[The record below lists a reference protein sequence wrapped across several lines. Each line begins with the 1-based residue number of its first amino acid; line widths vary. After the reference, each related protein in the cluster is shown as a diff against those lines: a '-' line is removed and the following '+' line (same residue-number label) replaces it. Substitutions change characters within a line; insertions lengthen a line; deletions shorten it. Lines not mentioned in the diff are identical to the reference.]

1 MKKDRS
7 SHKKRKNKLWLIL
20 LFMIGSLI
28 ALYPFYVGAV
38 NNFIDQQR
46 IRLVEK
52 ETASDIA
59 KKEAAMAKKNAQITQ
74 FGLHPGVD
82 PFSGADTTSRVDLK
96 KHLIGSI
103 EIAKIRLRI
112 PLFDETNSEILNY
125 GAGVLQGTSFPLGG
139 PNTHSVITGHR
150 GLAQRTL
157 FTNLNQLK
165 KGDLFILTVLKKKLA
180 YRVDRIRVVKPNNYR
195 ALKIEP
201 GRDLVTL
208 LTCTPYMINSHR
220 LLVTG
225 HRVAYHPAMG
235 QQARQAATAN
245 NWIQIS
251 ILAAVLLLAAGQLRW
266 LYRSI
271 HANLIA
277 KNRADLSLRIYDR
290 RRRELAGVIGQLMVV
305 NRKKPFTRRGR
316 PITARSDMRG
326 RMLFAD
332 LPGGLYYLKLTEG
345 TDGDGCQVGMR
356 RLGEHKMH
364 FYPDGKQKWLFINH
378 DGQLAVYLDH

>member
-7 SHKKRKNKLWLIL
+7 SHKKHKNKLWLIL
-20 LFMIGSLI
+20 LFMAGSLI

-46 IRLVEK
+46 IRLIEK
-52 ETASDIA
+52 ETAADIS

-82 PFSGADTTSRVDLK
+82 PFSGADTSNRVNLK
-96 KHLIGSI
+96 KHLIGSV

-195 ALKIEP
+195 ALRIEP

-225 HRVAYHPAMG
+225 HRVAYHSAMG

-271 HANLIA
+271 HASLIA
-277 KNRADLSLRIYDR
+277 KNHVDLALRIYDR
-290 RRRELAGVIGQLMVV
+290 RRQEMAGVTGYLMAV
-305 NRKKPFTRRGR
+305 NRKKPLKRRGR
-316 PITARSDMRG
+316 PIMARSDLRG

-332 LPGGLYYLKLTEG
+332 LPGSLYYLKLTEG

-356 RLGEHKMH
+356 HLGDRQMR
-364 FYPDGKQKWLFINH
+364 FYPDGRQKWLFINH